1 MTTFFPH
8 AATALLVTLALP
20 MQAAPVPTPARVL
33 NPQYETSWYPSM
45 QHLGPANHPFQ
56 FSAAVKVYALG
67 KGSASSVKHRDGS
80 TAAVYRGKPAASPA
94 EYLPNVLNDGPLIDF
109 ANLGDLTQAWATMD
123 ANGVP
128 HLRAT
133 GYGDS
138 SAEAMASW
146 STTVTVPADAGQRK
160 LVVRFVLP
168 QVSVGG
174 NTEFEGKDL
183 WRARMRAELL
193 VNGYP
198 AWSTEAIRY
207 NGIGNNSVSTQM
219 NAALQTFGQPLAFP
233 TNDTDAS
240 ADNDTTS
247 ANLNFPSTAKEVYV
261 TLGYYPAG
269 SVIDLAMVHRANA
282 HTVPTSLGLTDNKCI
297 WKYEMNRWFCS
308 QAAVSITGGS
318 ASSGPRI
325 YLEP

>member
-1 MTTFFPH
+1 MTTYIPH

-20 MQAAPVPTPARVL
+20 VLAAPVPTPARVL
-33 NPQYETSWYPSM
+33 NPQYETAWYPSM

-123 ANGVP
+123 ADGVP

-133 GYGDS
+133 GYGDA
-138 SAEAMASW
+138 SAEAMATW
-146 STTVTVPADAGQRK
+146 TTTVTVPANAGQRK
-160 LVVRFVLP
+160 VVVRFVLP
-168 QVSVGG
+168 PVSVSG
-174 NTEFEGKDL
+174 NTEFEGQDL
-183 WRARMRAELL
+183 WRSRLRAELL

-207 NGIGNNSVSTQM
+207 NGTGSNPSATQLDM
-219 NAALQTFGQPLAFP
+219 ALQTFGQPLKFP
-233 TNDTDAS
+233 TDDTDA
-240 ADNDTTS
+240 DIGNDTTTQ
-247 ANLNFPSTAKEVYV
+247 NRHHPTTAKEVYV

-282 HTVPTSLGLTDNKCI
+282 HTVPSAPGLSDNKCI
-297 WKYEMNRWFCS
+297 WKSAMQRWFCS
-308 QAAVSITGGS
+308 QAAVSVTGG
-318 ASSGPRI
+318 AADSGPRI